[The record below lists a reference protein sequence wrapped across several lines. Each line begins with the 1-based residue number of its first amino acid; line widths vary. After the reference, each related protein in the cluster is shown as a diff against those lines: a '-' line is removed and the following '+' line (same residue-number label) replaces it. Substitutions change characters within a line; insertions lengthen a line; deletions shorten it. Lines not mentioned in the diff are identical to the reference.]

1 MRKMKKRILIILIFV
16 FLLTGCHSKE
26 EKMIGLRMYNA
37 ISEGNVQGVK
47 EILEQEDVNLE
58 KLPITVSTGLR
69 KRDRRALGFAMDGGI
84 SDKEVLKLL
93 VENGVDLNSK
103 NDTGTTFL
111 NMVAEYEDRELFE
124 FFLRSGA
131 DPTIKDQEGYTGV
144 DAWVC
149 SYRGMGKNMEEKEED
164 MCKMLELLSEY
175 GGEMTPHTLQL
186 YLENDGYLFGERM
199 IQVLRNNRKKLKLKE
214 DLQYAVCGEND
225 KLLKYL
231 ENHEVSDKEKVLCQA
246 AAHCNVEVLKRLKEK
261 GCDFAVEDYNG
272 YNLAHIA
279 AQYNVVSVL
288 KYFVEE
294 GIDPK
299 QEALFGGIDAL
310 TLAAAS
316 NKKENVAFLRE
327 SGQEWQVGGFELP
340 DVWEHV
346 CEIGNEESIGL
357 LLKDGFQPTDEEIV
371 AGYQSCNVST
381 LNALIKYKIP
391 YDKIY
396 QYEDENLSGYSE
408 LCYFQPELAEK
419 MYTEI
424 PDLEITPEIFENVA
438 LCGST
443 AFVKILLADM
453 KNPTPETLAEA
464 LDACVVRG
472 NLELVEALVER
483 GADMNF
489 VLNASDMSK
498 HTVMHTATKGSS
510 ISILTYLKENG
521 GDMTVK
527 DGDGYTPKD
536 YER

>member
-1 MRKMKKRILIILIFV
+1 MKKRILIILIFV

-37 ISEGNVQGVK
+37 INEGNVQGVK

-58 KLPITVSTGLR
+58 KLPITISTGLR

-93 VENGVDLNSK
+93 VEN
-103 NDTGTTFL
+103 
-111 NMVAEYEDRELFE
+111 
-124 FFLRSGA
+124 
-131 DPTIKDQEGYTGV
+131 
-144 DAWVC
+144 
-149 SYRGMGKNMEEKEED
+149 
-164 MCKMLELLSEY
+164 
-175 GGEMTPHTLQL
+175 
-186 YLENDGYLFGERM
+186 
-199 IQVLRNNRKKLKLKE
+199 
-214 DLQYAVCGEND
+214 
-225 KLLKYL
+225 
-231 ENHEVSDKEKVLCQA
+231 
-246 AAHCNVEVLKRLKEK
+246 
-261 GCDFAVEDYNG
+261 
-272 YNLAHIA
+272 
-279 AQYNVVSVL
+279 
-288 KYFVEE
+288 
-294 GIDPK
+294 
-299 QEALFGGIDAL
+299 
-310 TLAAAS
+310 
-316 NKKENVAFLRE
+316 VAFLRE

-346 CEIGNEESIGL
+346 CEMGNEESIGL